1 MTVST
6 EVDHN
11 EYTGNGVTT
20 TFPYK
25 FRIFKKSDLV
35 VQVVDINE
43 NINVLVLDTDYIV
56 TGAGGYSG
64 GNVILSKA
72 LANGHQIS
80 ISRELPA
87 TQETDLR
94 NQGKFFAEVHED
106 AFDKLTML
114 IQQCFSFLRL
124 SLRKPSFIANYYD
137 ALNNRIRNLRDP
149 SQAQDA
155 ATKNYVDGQIVD
167 NTNAWKAGDDIL
179 DQKIDSNFRRTIRVP
194 ESDVDM
200 VPTIAARKNSLF
212 GWNSSSQPVPIFSMT
227 ETADLAIKLASTEM
241 GLGGNLVGIYD
252 GRPPVVV
259 TNTVTDKIKDGA
271 AGLRKDFG
279 AVGDGYHDDT
289 AAFNDWWECL
299 MDLLYKR
306 RGVESDETA
315 VPFMLQKGPR
325 LHIENGTFI
334 YNGPGLNITDTDAFV
349 FIADGE
355 SSLAT
360 KILLPDGVYLF
371 DFDKNPVHAHLANLT
386 IHGGLGAVRYKSKQR
401 STNSIHL
408 FENLRLSRYKECGI
422 SNNAIDMPYFRVSG
436 SMFYG
441 DPTKQT
447 VGVCVSG
454 YAAGGFI
461 RDSVFSDNR
470 YGIKLAVGK
479 NSVESNGPATPYLIQ
494 CNDFYRTGNRGG
506 SASYDI
512 WIEPGV
518 TSNNAGRGIKLSKNK
533 FGQENLKSPD
543 THILIADA
551 AVSGS
556 GLGLNGDRAHVETQ
570 SAGFVSGVR
579 FDGNDVNSNSAGYV
593 APFIRTFTPN
603 VGNFRFSDLYDND
616 MPSRIIEFAD
626 GITQSQIGNLGRTNV
641 FDASMCLALQKGV
654 EPKLLSNM
662 NDVFRLID
670 PLNYYVGHPQSTLVP
685 VGGQQDDF
693 ELLYSGPT
701 STIGLSNAS
710 RSSLNNSYGG
720 IFEAAEITMN
730 TDEGRAVASISGGL
744 AGRKHWIDFDIRRGS
759 SNPVGSVVMEVMD
772 PTGVTILFRR
782 IILVDTIT
790 RWQKVVL
797 PYIPNV
803 NGDIIVRFRS
813 NVYVAGSA
821 TNFVIGN
828 LNVYRNETPVNTG
841 HNSGLR
847 MQWDLQH
854 AVKGARHE
862 WYDNAGNLR
871 AKNGAPT
878 SATDGV
884 IISANPVV

>member
-1 MTVST
+1 MAEVPLPTPTQVPVPST
-6 EVDHN
+6 
-11 EYTGNGVTT
+11 
-20 TFPYK
+20 
-25 FRIFKKSDLV
+25 
-35 VQVVDINE
+35 DIRNA
-43 NINVLVLDTDYIV
+43 VFAGAKLDEEV
-56 TGAGGYSG
+56 TGAGEFYTDRLGVKRLTNTGRNNQFEAAQLDRANRFEQFLLSSGYVFLGDYEDGPFQFS
-64 GNVILSKA
+64 A
-72 LANGHQIS
+72 
-80 ISRELPA
+80 
-87 TQETDLR
+87 R
-94 NQGKFFAEVHED
+94 NQYIRYD
-106 AFDKLTML
+106 N
-114 IQQCFSFLRL
+114 QYYRL
-124 SLRKPSFIANYYD
+124 N
-137 ALNNRIRNLRDP
+137 
-149 SQAQDA
+149 A
-155 ATKNYVDGQIVD
+155 ATDVGFTTTGTDATSFANDVTHFVLMDGDTLRQ
-167 NTNAWKAGDDIL
+167 NLGSSEEGMGGDLVTPKKGRAPEAANLTRTVSNLLL
-179 DQKIDSNFRRTIRVP
+179 DGV
-194 ESDVDM
+194 
-200 VPTIAARKNSLF
+200 
-212 GWNSSSQPVPIFSMT
+212 
-227 ETADLAIKLASTEM
+227 
-241 GLGGNLVGIYD
+241 
-252 GRPPVVV
+252 
-259 TNTVTDKIKDGA
+259 
-271 AGLRKDFG
+271 AGLRKNFG

-299 MDLLYKR
+299 MDISYKR

-334 YNGPGLNITDTDAFV
+334 YNGPGLNITDTDAFA

-479 NSVESNGPATPYLIQ
+479 NGVESNGPATPYLIQ
-494 CNDFYRTGNRGG
+494 YNDFYRTGNRGG

-518 TSNNAGRGIKLSKNK
+518 TSNNAGRGIKLSQNK
-533 FGQENLKSPD
+533 FGQENLISPD

-551 AVSGS
+551 ALSGS

-570 SAGFVSGVR
+570 SEGFVSGVR
-579 FDGNDVNSNSAGYV
+579 FDGNDVNSNSAGYI

-641 FDASMCLALQKGV
+641 FDASMCLSLQKGV

-685 VGGQQDDF
+685 VGAQQDGF

-730 TDEGRAVASISGGL
+730 TVEGRAVATISGGL

-803 NGDIIVRFRS
+803 NGDIVVRFRS

-862 WYDNAGNLR
+862 WYDNTGNLR

-878 SATDGV
+878 SVTDGV

>member
-1 MTVST
+1 MAEVPLPTPTQVPVPST
-6 EVDHN
+6 
-11 EYTGNGVTT
+11 
-20 TFPYK
+20 
-25 FRIFKKSDLV
+25 
-35 VQVVDINE
+35 DIRNA
-43 NINVLVLDTDYIV
+43 VFAGAKLDEEV
-56 TGAGGYSG
+56 TGAGEFYTDRLGVKRLTNTGRNNQFEAAQLDRANRFEQFLLSSGYVFLG
-64 GNVILSKA
+64 DYEDGPFQFIA
-72 LANGHQIS
+72 
-80 ISRELPA
+80 
-87 TQETDLR
+87 R
-94 NQGKFFAEVHED
+94 NQYIRYD
-106 AFDKLTML
+106 N
-114 IQQCFSFLRL
+114 QYYRL
-124 SLRKPSFIANYYD
+124 N
-137 ALNNRIRNLRDP
+137 
-149 SQAQDA
+149 A
-155 ATKNYVDGQIVD
+155 ATDVGFTTTGTDATSFANDVTHFVLMDGDTLRQ
-167 NTNAWKAGDDIL
+167 NLGSSEEGMGGDLVTPKKGRAPEAANLTRTVSNLLL
-179 DQKIDSNFRRTIRVP
+179 DGV
-194 ESDVDM
+194 
-200 VPTIAARKNSLF
+200 
-212 GWNSSSQPVPIFSMT
+212 
-227 ETADLAIKLASTEM
+227 
-241 GLGGNLVGIYD
+241 
-252 GRPPVVV
+252 
-259 TNTVTDKIKDGA
+259 
-271 AGLRKDFG
+271 AGLRKNFG

-299 MDLLYKR
+299 MDISYKR

-334 YNGPGLNITDTDAFV
+334 YNGPGLNITDTDAFA

-479 NSVESNGPATPYLIQ
+479 NGVESNGPATPYLIQ
-494 CNDFYRTGNRGG
+494 YNDFYRTGNRGG

-518 TSNNAGRGIKLSKNK
+518 TSNNAGRGIKLSQNK
-533 FGQENLKSPD
+533 FGQENLISPD

-551 AVSGS
+551 ALSGS

-570 SAGFVSGVR
+570 SEGFVSGVR
-579 FDGNDVNSNSAGYV
+579 FDGNDVNSNSAGYI

-641 FDASMCLALQKGV
+641 FDASMCLSLQKGV

-685 VGGQQDDF
+685 VGVQQDGF

-730 TDEGRAVASISGGL
+730 TVEGRAVATISGGL

-803 NGDIIVRFRS
+803 NGDIVVRFRS

-862 WYDNAGNLR
+862 WYDNTGNLR

-878 SATDGV
+878 SVTDGV

>member
-1 MTVST
+1 MSVPNQIPYNIYTANGQTTVFTYEFYIISASDLEVSINGSVVTSGYTVSG
-6 EVDHN
+6 V
-11 EYTGNGVTT
+11 GNKDGGDI
-20 TFPYK
+20 TFLTPPANGA
-25 FRIFKKSDLV
+25 V
-35 VQVVDINE
+35 VMLERVVPTYR
-43 NINVLVLDTDYIV
+43 LTDYQDNGDLLADTVNKDFDRIWMAIQRAFIDLGFAL
-56 TGAGGYSG
+56 TRPLFGGPFNARGYRIE
-64 GNVILSKA
+64 N
-72 LANGHQIS
+72 LAEPVN
-80 ISRELPA
+80 
-87 TQETDLR
+87 D
-94 NQGKFFAEVHED
+94 
-106 AFDKLTML
+106 
-114 IQQCFSFLRL
+114 
-124 SLRKPSFIANYYD
+124 
-137 ALNNRIRNLRDP
+137 
-149 SQAQDA
+149 QDA
-155 ATKNYVDGQIVD
+155 ATKKFVIENGKL
-167 NTNAWKAGDDIL
+167 NLA
-179 DQKIDSNFRRTIRVP
+179 RTLRVP
-194 ESDVDM
+194 ESNVGILPPI
-200 VPTIAARKNSLF
+200 VARRGSVL
-212 GWNSSSQPVPIFSMT
+212 GWNNDGEPIPVFGMT
-227 ETADLAIKLASTEM
+227 ETADLAIKLASTEN
-241 GLGGNLVGIYD
+241 GLGGHLSGIFM

-271 AGLRKDFG
+271 AGLRKHFG

-289 AAFNDWWECL
+289 DAFNKWWDCL
-299 MDLLYKR
+299 MDISYKR

-315 VPFMLQKGPR
+315 VPFMLQKGPG

-334 YNGPGLNITDTDAFV
+334 YDGPGLNITDTDAFV

-360 KILLPDGVYLF
+360 KILLPDGIYLF

-454 YAAGGFI
+454 YSAGGFI

-470 YGIKLAVGK
+470 YGIKLAVGD
-479 NSVESNGPATPYLIQ
+479 NGAERNGPATPYLIQ
-494 CNDFYRTGNRGG
+494 YNDFYRTGNRGD

-518 TSNNAGRGIKLSKNK
+518 TSNNAGRGIKLSQNK

-551 AVSGS
+551 ALSGS
-556 GLGLNGDRAHVETQ
+556 GAGLNGDRAHVETQ

-579 FDGNDVNSNSAGYV
+579 FDGNDVNSNSAGYI

-670 PLNYYVGHPQSTLVP
+670 PLNYYVGHPQSTIVP
-685 VGGQQDDF
+685 VGSQQDGF

-710 RSSLNNSYGG
+710 RTSVNNSYGG

-730 TDEGRAVASISGGL
+730 TVDGRAVATISGGL

-772 PTGVTILFRR
+772 PAGVTILFRR

-803 NGDIIVRFRS
+803 NGDIVVRFS
-813 NVYVAGSA
+813 SKLYVGGSA

-854 AVKGARHE
+854 VVKGARHE
-862 WYDNAGNLR
+862 WYDNTGNLR

-878 SATDGV
+878 SVTDGV

>member
-1 MTVST
+1 
-6 EVDHN
+6 
-11 EYTGNGVTT
+11 
-20 TFPYK
+20 
-25 FRIFKKSDLV
+25 
-35 VQVVDINE
+35 
-43 NINVLVLDTDYIV
+43 
-56 TGAGGYSG
+56 
-64 GNVILSKA
+64 
-72 LANGHQIS
+72 
-80 ISRELPA
+80 
-87 TQETDLR
+87 
-94 NQGKFFAEVHED
+94 
-106 AFDKLTML
+106 
-114 IQQCFSFLRL
+114 
-124 SLRKPSFIANYYD
+124 
-137 ALNNRIRNLRDP
+137 
-149 SQAQDA
+149 
-155 ATKNYVDGQIVD
+155 
-167 NTNAWKAGDDIL
+167 
-179 DQKIDSNFRRTIRVP
+179 
-194 ESDVDM
+194 
-200 VPTIAARKNSLF
+200 
-212 GWNSSSQPVPIFSMT
+212 
-227 ETADLAIKLASTEM
+227 
-241 GLGGNLVGIYD
+241 
-252 GRPPVVV
+252 
-259 TNTVTDKIKDGA
+259 
-271 AGLRKDFG
+271 
-279 AVGDGYHDDT
+279 
-289 AAFNDWWECL
+289 
-299 MDLLYKR
+299 
-306 RGVESDETA
+306 
-315 VPFMLQKGPR
+315 
-325 LHIENGTFI
+325 
-334 YNGPGLNITDTDAFV
+334 
-349 FIADGE
+349 
-355 SSLAT
+355 
-360 KILLPDGVYLF
+360 
-371 DFDKNPVHAHLANLT
+371 
-386 IHGGLGAVRYKSKQR
+386 
-401 STNSIHL
+401 
-408 FENLRLSRYKECGI
+408 
-422 SNNAIDMPYFRVSG
+422 MPYFRVSG

-518 TSNNAGRGIKLSKNK
+518 TSNNAGRGIKLSQNK

-579 FDGNDVNSNSAGYV
+579 FDGNDVNSNSAGYI

-616 MPSRIIEFAD
+616 MPSRIIEFAG

>member
-1 MTVST
+1 MAEVPLPTPTKVPVPSTDIRNAVFAGAKLDEEVTGTGDFYIDRLDVKRLTNTGRNNQFNAAQQERADQFQQFLLSSGYVFLGNYEEGPFQFGARNQYIRYDNQYYRLNAATDVGFTTTGTTAASFANDVTHFVLMDGDTLRQNLASSEPGQGGDLSIVKEGRAPEAAVFVRTVS
-6 EVDHN
+6 
-11 EYTGNGVTT
+11 
-20 TFPYK
+20 
-25 FRIFKKSDLV
+25 
-35 VQVVDINE
+35 
-43 NINVLVLDTDYIV
+43 
-56 TGAGGYSG
+56 
-64 GNVILSKA
+64 
-72 LANGHQIS
+72 
-80 ISRELPA
+80 
-87 TQETDLR
+87 
-94 NQGKFFAEVHED
+94 NQ
-106 AFDKLTML
+106 
-114 IQQCFSFLRL
+114 
-124 SLRKPSFIANYYD
+124 
-137 ALNNRIRNLRDP
+137 
-149 SQAQDA
+149 
-155 ATKNYVDGQIVD
+155 
-167 NTNAWKAGDDIL
+167 IL
-179 DQKIDSNFRRTIRVP
+179 DGV
-194 ESDVDM
+194 
-200 VPTIAARKNSLF
+200 
-212 GWNSSSQPVPIFSMT
+212 
-227 ETADLAIKLASTEM
+227 
-241 GLGGNLVGIYD
+241 
-252 GRPPVVV
+252 
-259 TNTVTDKIKDGA
+259 
-271 AGLRKDFG
+271 AGLRKNFG

-289 AAFNDWWECL
+289 AAFNEWWECL
-299 MDLLYKR
+299 MEMTYKR

-315 VPFMLQKGPR
+315 LPFMLQKGPT
-325 LHIENGTFI
+325 LNIENGTFI
-334 YNGPGLNITDTDAFV
+334 YNGPGLNITDADV
-349 FIADGE
+349 FTFNASGE

-360 KILLPDGVYLF
+360 KILLPDDVYLF

-441 DPTKQT
+441 DPSKQT
-447 VGVCVSG
+447 VGICVSG

-461 RDSVFSDNR
+461 RDCVFSDNL

-479 NSVESNGPATPYLIQ
+479 NGTESNGPATPYLIQ
-494 CNDFYRTGNRGG
+494 YNDFYRTGNRGAINEDTG
-506 SASYDI
+506 EFERFASYDI
-512 WIEPGV
+512 WMEPGV
-518 TSNNAGRGIKLSKNK
+518 TSNNAGRGIKLSQNK
-533 FGQENLKSPD
+533 FGQENLISPD

-551 AVSGS
+551 VLSGS
-556 GLGLNGDRAHVETQ
+556 GAGLNGDRAHVETQ

-579 FDGNDVNSNSAGYV
+579 FDGNDVNSNSAGYI

-685 VGGQQDDF
+685 VGAQQDGF

-730 TDEGRAVASISGGL
+730 TDEGRAVATISGGL

-803 NGDIIVRFRS
+803 NGDIVVRFRS
-813 NVYVAGSA
+813 NVYVAGAA

-862 WYDNAGNLR
+862 WYDNTGNLR

-878 SATDGV
+878 SVTDGV